1 MVTAAGFGSSLFVA
15 VARCLLP
22 VRSHGSAKLYS
33 CRQTVSVTKS
43 VDLVSVGDCKFLSLT
58 R

>member
-1 MVTAAGFGSSLFVA
+1 MVTPACFGSSLFVA

-22 VRSHGSAKLYS
+22 VRSDGCAKLYS
-33 CRQTVSVTKS
+33 CRQTVSITKS
-43 VDLVSVGDCKFLSLT
+43 VDLVSVGDSKFLSLT